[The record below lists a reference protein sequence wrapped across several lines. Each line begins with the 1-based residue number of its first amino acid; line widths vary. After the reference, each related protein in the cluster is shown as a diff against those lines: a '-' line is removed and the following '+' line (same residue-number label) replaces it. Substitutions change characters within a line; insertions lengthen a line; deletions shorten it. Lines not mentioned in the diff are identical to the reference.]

1 MRLENRSVVVTGA
14 SSGMGKAIVE
24 LFVKEGANVIAVAR
38 RKERL
43 DALAASL
50 SEEAGRIIVMKG
62 DISLREDNEAMIDLA
77 LSSFGRLDVL
87 VNNAGIMDDMSPI
100 GDVEDERYERVMKT
114 NVYGPMCAM
123 RKAVDVF
130 TKQESGGTIIN
141 IASVGGMRSVAGAVY
156 CASKAAL
163 ISMTKN
169 TAFMYAPQ
177 GIRCNAIA
185 PGGIETEISTSMGM
199 PNMNGYGRVQTVLA
213 PHQSQALRRASP
225 TPHCSWPA
233 MNLPTSTVMSSSST
247 AAGSPD
253 SRPLFLIKQSSR
265 DL

>member
-1 MRLENRSVVVTGA
+1 MHGKEKINMRLENRSVVVTGA

-114 NVYGPMCAM
+114 NVYGPM
-123 RKAVDVF
+123 
-130 TKQESGGTIIN
+130 
-141 IASVGGMRSVAGAVY
+141 
-156 CASKAAL
+156 
-163 ISMTKN
+163 
-169 TAFMYAPQ
+169 
-177 GIRCNAIA
+177 
-185 PGGIETEISTSMGM
+185 
-199 PNMNGYGRVQTVLA
+199 
-213 PHQSQALRRASP
+213 
-225 TPHCSWPA
+225 
-233 MNLPTSTVMSSSST
+233 
-247 AAGSPD
+247 
-253 SRPLFLIKQSSR
+253 
-265 DL
+265 